1 MQTAAFN
8 MPLLIIWWSCESICP
23 DPKTTHAW
31 IALKTL
37 GEYFVI
43 LTKEKKSPYIVT
55 NNVKLIIHQEIDK
68 IFSRT
73 GKKTSGSVSRL
84 PLNKT
89 SKKACA
95 VKQAKM
101 TVKKILFSSTETR
114 LLSKRLQLHGINFFF
129 FVAPSGRDRTNQV
142 FFFQDLLALFF
153 LISFVFIPWVVHSSS
168 QEKPSVGDPYGLQIQ
183 PIPVPGPYSLI
194 WSYF

>member
-1 MQTAAFN
+1 M
-8 MPLLIIWWSCESICP
+8 
-23 DPKTTHAW
+23 
-31 IALKTL
+31 KTL

-73 GKKTSGSVSRL
+73 GKKTSGSVCRL

-101 TVKKILFSSTETR
+101 TVKKILFSTTETR
-114 LLSKRLQLHGINFFF
+114 LLSKRLQLHGINFFSLWHHQGGIEQTRLF
-129 FVAPSGRDRTNQV
+129 FPGFASAFFPDFIRLYTLGRTLELPRETISGRPVRTANSAYTSPRALLTYLVV
-142 FFFQDLLALFF
+142 FLGLFQ
-153 LISFVFIPWVVHSSS
+153 SEVMS
-168 QEKPSVGDPYGLQIQ
+168 
-183 PIPVPGPYSLI
+183 
-194 WSYF
+194 

>member
-1 MQTAAFN
+1 
-8 MPLLIIWWSCESICP
+8 
-23 DPKTTHAW
+23 
-31 IALKTL
+31 LKTL

-55 NNVKLIIHQEIDK
+55 NNVKLIIRQEIDK

-101 TVKKILFSSTETR
+101 TVKKILFSTTETR
-114 LLSKRLQLHGINFFF
+114 LLSKRLQLHGINFFSLWHHQGGIEQTRYF
-129 FVAPSGRDRTNQV
+129 FSR
-142 FFFQDLLALFF
+142 
-153 LISFVFIPWVVHSSS
+153 IC
-168 QEKPSVGDPYGLQIQ
+168 
-183 PIPVPGPYSLI
+183 
-194 WSYF
+194 

>member
-1 MQTAAFN
+1 MVLWINLSRSKNNACLDSFENT
-8 MPLLIIWWSCESICP
+8 WWIFC
-23 DPKTTHAW
+23 H
-31 IALKTL
+31 LHQR
-37 GEYFVI
+37 
-43 LTKEKKSPYIVT
+43 KKSPHIVT
-55 NNVKLIIHQEIDK
+55 NNVKLVIHQEIDK

-101 TVKKILFSSTETR
+101 TVKKILFSTTETR
-114 LLSKRLQLHGINFFF
+114 LLSKRLQLHGINFFSLWHHQGGIEQTRF
-129 FVAPSGRDRTNQV
+129 